1 MGSTLSH
8 EDDGTSERGAHANI
22 TIVVSLVGKPRADIS
37 PFERRGLNASA
48 ARCQ

>member
-22 TIVVSLVGKPRADIS
+22 TIVVSLS
-37 PFERRGLNASA
+37 ASRVPTSA
-48 ARCQ
+48 LLSDAG